1 MFYRILASSFMKYIA
16 LLILISFQINAQTK
30 NLKKHIGYLA
40 SDKLQGRGTGTQA
53 ETKAGDYII
62 GQFKKI
68 GLKPLGENDNF
79 RQLFAAKK
87 GIPPNITQ
95 VNANNILGWVDNGK
109 AESIII
115 GAHYDH
121 LGMGDQGSSLM
132 ANSNGQVHNGADDN
146 ASGVAG
152 MIELARFYAKNKV
165 TENYNFIFLA
175 FSGEELGL
183 MGSKYLLDNATFDL
197 KNINC
202 MVNLDMIGRYR
213 EDKGVSIGGIGTSKF
228 WETNASKLATEM
240 QIKHTLDS
248 AGIGPSD
255 HTSFYLKDIPVLF
268 LFTGAHQEYH
278 KPTDDANLINYEGE
292 ALLLSYIKKMIE
304 KLNNSPKIDFKKTSN
319 PHSAATKSTFK
330 VTMGVIPDYSFD
342 GVGLKLD
349 GASEGRPG
357 EKAGLKAGDIITKI
371 GEHDIKDV
379 YGYMAALGKFEKGQ
393 TVPVIVN
400 RKGEILTLSLTF

>member
-1 MFYRILASSFMKYIA
+1 MKYFF
-16 LLILISFQINAQTK
+16 LLILISFQLNAQSK
-30 NLKKHIGYLA
+30 NLKKHIGFLA
-40 SDKLQGRGTGTQA
+40 SDKLEGRGTGTSA

-62 GQFKKI
+62 GQFKKMGI
-68 GLKPLGENDNF
+68 KPLGENGGY

-95 VNANNILGWVDNGK
+95 VNAHNILGWIDNGK
-109 AESIII
+109 KESIII

-121 LGMGDQGSSLM
+121 LGLGDQGSSLQ
-132 ANSNGQVHNGADDN
+132 ANSNGMIHNGADDN

-152 MIELARFYAKNKV
+152 MLELARFYAKNK
-165 TENYNFIFLA
+165 TKENYNFIFLA

-183 MGSKYLLDNATFDL
+183 MGSKYLLDNPTFDL

-202 MVNLDMIGRYR
+202 MINLDMIGRYR
-213 EDKGVSIGGIGTSKF
+213 EDKGVNIGGIGTSKF
-228 WETNASKLATEM
+228 WENNAAQLAQEM
-240 QIKHTLDS
+240 SIKYTLDS

-278 KPTDDANLINYEGE
+278 KPSDDANLINYDGE
-292 ALLLSYIKKMIE
+292 ARLLEYIKGMIE
-304 KLNNSPKIDFKKTSN
+304 KLENAPKIDFKKTSN
-319 PHSAATKSTFK
+319 PHSAATKSSFK

-342 GVGLKLD
+342 GKGLKID

-371 GEHDIKDV
+371 GDFEIKDV
-379 YGYMAALGKFEKGQ
+379 YAYMAALGKFEKGQ
-393 TVPVIVN
+393 TVPVIIN